1 MSVIFFLT
9 QTQNCKCAYYVHI
22 CVTVQYNEDHMHTHQ
37 GTHTCT
43 HATSDNPL
51 VLFDI
56 RGCGSQTS
64 IMTCFFVSLPHP
76 PFFSYS
82 RWCGETQPTPL
93 FAPIPK
99 EQQLLVVFC
108 HLSFLSLWTKHKTM
122 AHSEKA
128 LWVWSSQ
135 KKGFSVSAAVIGHI
149 WMAWI
154 LLNIMF
160 FILQIPTV
168 CFKA

>member
-1 MSVIFFLT
+1 MCTFVLP
-9 QTQNCKCAYYVHI
+9 
-22 CVTVQYNEDHMHTHQ
+22 YNIMKITCIPTKEHTHA
-37 GTHTCT
+37 HTPHQT
-43 HATSDNPL
+43 IPL
-51 VLFDI
+51 F
-56 RGCGSQTS
+56 SS
-64 IMTCFFVSLPHP
+64 ILGAAVPKQASWHVSLFLCPIP
-76 PFFSYS
+76 LFSYS
-82 RWCGETQPTPL
+82 CWCGETQPTPL

-154 LLNIMF
+154 LLNIVF